1 MKQRTKVRSNQEIKD
16 SADLK
21 NGLGDPKQVNM
32 IMLQKQMTHL
42 NVGTTY

>member
-1 MKQRTKVRSNQEIKD
+1 VRSNQEIKD